1 VSTAPLDRLADF
13 FQYLRANDLPV
24 DNSAVLD
31 VHRLAELGLLAD
43 RGRFRHASRACL
55 CRCVDH
61 WQRYDRLFDIWWK
74 PTGQEIDSDGLDD
87 THDSQANA
95 SVVAE
100 QRLLGMAGTSEKQKQ
115 EEEFFGAGDFKALS
129 LADFRFMFDP
139 RQMQRIEIMVDEIA
153 RRALRRIVRRQRI
166 SHRPGQVELRRTL
179 RQSLRY
185 QGLPVELRYRRPA
198 RKLQRFVLLLDVSQS
213 MDVYAKLF
221 LRFTRILLSVFH
233 RSEAFAFNTELIE
246 LGQGH
251 HRLTES
257 DFEHALNLTSKGW
270 LGGTKISESFE
281 HFNHAHLKRLVDT
294 RTTLVIFSDGCD
306 TAKPERLAAA
316 VEPMQARA
324 RRLIWVN
331 PLLGRF
337 EEGQANRWMD
347 PVEPYVDRYLSAHN
361 LESLMI
367 LERELLS

>member
-198 RKLQRFVLLLDVSQS
+198 RKL
-213 MDVYAKLF
+213 MCMPNY
-221 LRFTRILLSVFH
+221 
-233 RSEAFAFNTELIE
+233 
-246 LGQGH
+246 
-251 HRLTES
+251 
-257 DFEHALNLTSKGW
+257 
-270 LGGTKISESFE
+270 
-281 HFNHAHLKRLVDT
+281 
-294 RTTLVIFSDGCD
+294 FSDS
-306 TAKPERLAAA
+306 
-316 VEPMQARA
+316 RA
-324 RRLIWVN
+324 
-331 PLLGRF
+331 F
-337 EEGQANRWMD
+337 C
-347 PVEPYVDRYLSAHN
+347 SAFFIVQKRSH
-361 LESLMI
+361 SI
-367 LERELLS
+367 PS